1 MVPADPAATRH
12 LLFFATG
19 NPHKVAEVTRLL
31 STYPLILHQ
40 LPVKGAEIQA
50 DTVTAI
56 AEASARAAARAAG
69 LPLIVEDSGLFID
82 ALTGFPGPY
91 ASYVLAT
98 IGNAGVLRL
107 LEGVAARTA
116 EFRST
121 VAFCEPH
128 GQPVSFTGVIEGRI
142 ARRGRGRFGFG
153 FDPIFEPTGGG
164 GRTLAEM
171 GMAAKNRVSHRGHA
185 VRAFAEWYLGR
196 CAHPLKPL

>member
-1 MVPADPAATRH
+1 LVTSDTAVTQY

-19 NPHKVAEVTRLL
+19 NPHKVAEVTRVL
-31 STYPLILHQ
+31 SEYPLILHP

-56 AEASARAAARAAG
+56 AKASAVNAARTTD
-69 LPLIVEDSGLFID
+69 LPLIVEDTGLFID

-91 ASYVLAT
+91 ASYVQAT

-107 LEGVAARTA
+107 LDGVATRTA
-116 EFRST
+116 TFRST

-128 GQPVSFTGVIEGRI
+128 GRPVSFTGVAEGRI
-142 ARRGRGRFGFG
+142 ARRVRGRHGFG
-153 FDPIFEPTGGG
+153 FDPIFEPTGGE

-171 GMAAKNRVSHRGHA
+171 EMAAKNRVSHRGRA
-185 VRAFAEWYLGR
+185 VRAFAEWYVER
-196 CAHPLKPL
+196 CTPR